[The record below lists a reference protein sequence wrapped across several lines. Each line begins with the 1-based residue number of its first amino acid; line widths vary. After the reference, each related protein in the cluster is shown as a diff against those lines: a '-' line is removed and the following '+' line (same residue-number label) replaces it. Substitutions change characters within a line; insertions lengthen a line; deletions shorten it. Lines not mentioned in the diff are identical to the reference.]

1 MGAHPAQRRAARRN
15 GPGSVET
22 MDTNSLPG
30 IGLKPL
36 LSLRRHFRAGLVAAL
51 LVLLAGIPVAWI
63 KGRSHYVAEAVFQV
77 APAYMKNL
85 EVDKEL
91 ELQSNSQ
98 YREYVNHLSNTVTR
112 YDVLKRALADLESR
126 GIDTRP
132 ESLTERKYIERL
144 QKTIYIRAIPDTY
157 MVRIG
162 TENADPAHLH
172 DLVNAVAG
180 AFVDTSRAEQIYGSS
195 ERLDVLRGNVERL
208 RAEVDALAAER
219 VKLAE
224 KLSLTT
230 FGENTVNPYDAML
243 AQAREKLTAATLER
257 SQAEAALAAF
267 TRQREIPTSFGRSLL
282 EMRLQDNG
290 LQALRNEVV
299 KRSEELNRTISGL
312 EDRHPA
318 RQAAL
323 AELAVIGKRL
333 KSKESEFDR
342 ETYANFRARLMA
354 SVNQRVQVEKDVQST
369 LSQLEGQAADF
380 ARNFQEAMRL
390 TGEIRKRDADLT
402 RLRDRLNYLD
412 TESSALGFVRL
423 VTAALPAET
432 PMGVGKTRLLLAVLL
447 VALGAVVAVPVG
459 LDLLDRRV
467 RSVNDAE
474 KLMGIPAAG
483 WQIRDDGLPT
493 RLFGEEQTRR
503 FVSALMRNRSRSQR
517 RAFAFTSVK
526 SGGGVTSCV
535 LDAARVLTQ
544 LGARTLVV
552 EADAVA
558 PYRGFDPGGAGL
570 SDFLS
575 GSAELSS
582 LPRPYSHKDCALEVV
597 GIGTRGH
604 EGLKRLDLL
613 EQALAQWGT
622 QYDYVLFDLPP
633 LLLSA
638 DAEMLIEVLGQVFL
652 VLEADAVSR
661 GEIARAR
668 RLLEKIDP
676 EAVGLFVN
684 KVPVFRG
691 AGYMESLIV
700 ETVTRTRFEQFMSMS
715 RWRLWWEVLRARW
728 TGGRLGLRG

>member
-1 MGAHPAQRRAARRN
+1 
-15 GPGSVET
+15 
-22 MDTNSLPG
+22 MDTNALPG

-63 KGRSHYVAEAVFQV
+63 KGRSYYVAEAVFQV

-85 EVDKEL
+85 EADKEL

-112 YDVLKRALADLESR
+112 YDVLQRALADLKAR

-132 ESLTERKYIERL
+132 ASLTERKYVERL
-144 QKTIYIRAIPDTY
+144 QKTIYVRAVPDTY

-162 TENADPAHLH
+162 TEDADPAHLH
-172 DLVNAVAG
+172 DLINAVAD
-180 AFVDTSRAEQIYGSS
+180 AFVATTRAEQIFGSG
-195 ERLDVLRGNVERL
+195 ERLDVLKGNAQRL

-230 FGENTVNPYDAML
+230 FGENTANPYDAML

-257 SQAEAALAAF
+257 AQAEAALAAF
-267 TRQREIPTSFGRSLL
+267 TKQREIPTSFGRSLL

-299 KRSEELNRTISGL
+299 KRSEELNRTIAGL

-318 RQAAL
+318 RQAAV
-323 AELAVIGKRL
+323 AELAAIGRRL
-333 KSKESEFDR
+333 QSKESEFDR
-342 ETYANFRARLMA
+342 ETYANFRARLLA
-354 SVNQRVQVEKDVQST
+354 SVNQRVQVEKDVQHT
-369 LSQLEGQAADF
+369 LAQLEAQAADF

-412 TESSALGFVRL
+412 TERSALGFVRL
-423 VTAALPAET
+423 VTVALPAET
-432 PMGVGKTRLLLAVLL
+432 PMGLGKTRLLLAVLL
-447 VALGAVVAVPVG
+447 AALGAVVVVPVG
-459 LDLLDRRV
+459 LDMLDRRL

-483 WQIRDDGLPT
+483 WQVRSESLPT
-493 RLFGEEQTRR
+493 RLFAQEQTRR
-503 FVSALMRNRSRSQR
+503 FASALMRVRSRSER

-526 SGGGVTSCV
+526 SGGGVTTCI
-535 LDAARVLTQ
+535 LDTARALVQ

-558 PYRGFDPGGAGL
+558 PYRGFDASGPGL
-570 SDFLS
+570 SDFLA
-575 GSAELSS
+575 GSAALSA
-582 LPRPYSHKDCALEVV
+582 LPRPYAYEDCTLEVV
-597 GIGTRGH
+597 GIGTERQG
-604 EGLKRLDLL
+604 GLKRLDLL
-613 EQALAQWGT
+613 EQALAQWSAS
-622 QYDYVLFDLPP
+622 YDYVLLDLPP

-638 DAEMLIEVLGQVFL
+638 DAEMLIEVVGQVFL
-652 VLEADAVSR
+652 VLEADGVTR
-661 GEIARAR
+661 GEVVRAK

-691 AGYMESLIV
+691 AGYMEALIV
-700 ETVTRTRFEQFMSMS
+700 ETVTRTRFEQFLSMS
-715 RWRLWWEVLRARW
+715 QWRLWWEMLRARW
-728 TGGRLGLRG
+728 AGARLGWRN